1 MMTSMSFYE
10 KKAALSKYFR
20 ENGGFPKGCV
30 TIDASYSTV
39 EGVSVNGTYY
49 GTFDFAEGYFL
60 EKNDF

>member
-1 MMTSMSFYE
+1 MAFMSFNE

-39 EGVSVNGTYY
+39 GGVSVNGTYY